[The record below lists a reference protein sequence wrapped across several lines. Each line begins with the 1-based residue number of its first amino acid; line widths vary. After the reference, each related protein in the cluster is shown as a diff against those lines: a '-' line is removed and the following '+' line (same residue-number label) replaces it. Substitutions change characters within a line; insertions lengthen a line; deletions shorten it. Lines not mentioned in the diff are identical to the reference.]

1 MLVRFVSDVIPTCS
15 DVMHTWATIISR
27 DQGGR
32 SSETQVAQLLF
43 TNCKSQADA
52 GGPSAC
58 WETPASQLIEQLIG
72 SESTQHDDVL
82 YKLFIDFESEG
93 F

>member
-1 MLVRFVSDVIPTCS
+1 MREHLA
-15 DVMHTWATIISR
+15 H
-27 DQGGR
+27 
-32 SSETQVAQLLF
+32 AQNGSCWWNGSG
-43 TNCKSQADA
+43 TDSQADA

>member
-1 MLVRFVSDVIPTCS
+1 MPVRFVSDLIPTCS
-15 DVMHTWATIISR
+15 DVMHTWATITSR

-32 SSETQVAQLLF
+32 SSETQAAQLLF
-43 TNCKSQADA
+43 TDCKTQVDPGHA
-52 GGPSAC
+52 GKRLVC
-58 WETPASQLIEQLIG
+58 

-82 YKLFIDFESEG
+82 YKPFIDFESEG